1 MVRFIKTSLLA
12 AALLLSASAQ
22 AAFEGCPQFFARGV
36 APKVSQYAPGNQ
48 RELCFSGFAILH
60 SGQSKT
66 PVYVAE
72 KLNRAHML
80 DARDEE
86 RTDNFYEEARLPSD
100 HRARLPDYREGY
112 VYTDATGKK
121 VKVSYDRGHMAP
133 AADSASQETMAQS
146 FSLANMVPQAPQN
159 NRKLWKGIEQATRK
173 YVLRASGDVF
183 VITGPIYSGQ
193 VNAVGRGQ
201 VWIPS
206 HLYKLVYDQ
215 SAGKAWAY
223 WVENTDA
230 HQVPRPISYA
240 ELVKRTGTEFLP
252 GVRLQD

>member
-1 MVRFIKTSLLA
+1 MVRFVKTFLLA
-12 AALLLSASAQ
+12 AVLVASASAH
-22 AAFEGCPQFFARGV
+22 AAFEGCPQFFAQGV
-36 APKVSQYAPGNQ
+36 APKVSQYAPGKQ
-48 RELCFSGFAILH
+48 RELCFSGFAVLH

-80 DARDEE
+80 DARNEE
-86 RTDNFYEEARLPSD
+86 RTDNFYEEARLPAD
-100 HRARLPDYREGY
+100 HRARLSDYRQGR
-112 VYTDATGKK
+112 VYTDASGKE
-121 VKVSYDRGHMAP
+121 VKEYFDRGHMAP
-133 AADSASQETMAQS
+133 AADSASPETMAQS

-173 YVLRASGDVF
+173 YVLRAAGDVY

-193 VNAVGRGQ
+193 VNAVGKGQ

-230 HQVPRPISYA
+230 PQVSRPISYA
-240 ELVKRTGTEFLP
+240 QLVKLTGTEFLP